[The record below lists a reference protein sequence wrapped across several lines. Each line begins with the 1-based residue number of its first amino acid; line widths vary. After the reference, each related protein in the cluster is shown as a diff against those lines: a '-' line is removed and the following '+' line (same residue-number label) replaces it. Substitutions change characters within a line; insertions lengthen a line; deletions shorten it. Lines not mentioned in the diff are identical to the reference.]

1 MKKKI
6 GIFTATRAEY
16 GLLSGLMKEINI
28 SKSLELQTYV
38 SGTHLSSDYDKTYK
52 DIKADGFQI
61 SALVKMSISTETPDD
76 MAGSMSECLQNMTK
90 ALNYLKPDLLVIL
103 GDRYESFVACQAALI
118 SKIPIAHIH
127 GGETTEGA
135 MDESF
140 RHSITKMSHF
150 HFVAAQEFKKRV
162 MQLGE
167 NPKNIWVTGALGI
180 QNIHE
185 LKPLKK
191 ENLEDLLGIK
201 LTNPLYLMTYHPVT
215 LENNNNLELKNLLDV
230 LGTLEG
236 TLIITGTN
244 ADPGRQDIQVL
255 YDKFLKKEHN
265 NLKKHFFTNLG
276 FKKYL
281 SLMSIANVVIGNSSS
296 GIIEA
301 PAIGVPTLD
310 IGSRQKGRPRAPS
323 VIHTDH
329 NIENIQKKIK
339 KVLSKEHIILSK
351 KLKSPFK
358 AGNVAK
364 NITNQIKKLPYD
376 KNLKKSFYDL

>member
-201 LTNPLYLMTYHPVT
+201 FTNPLYLMTYHPVT

-265 NLKKHFFTNLG
+265 NLKKYFFTNLG

-281 SLMSIANVVIGNSSS
+281 SLMSIADVVIGNSSS

-339 KVLSKEHIILSK
+339 KVLSEEHIILSK

-364 NITNQIKKLPYD
+364 NITNQIKKLPFD